1 MRMRPKKNRA
11 TRLENVKELF
21 AVTTEDGKID
31 IPASFGEDTN
41 ISIEIGCGKGRF
53 ICGKAARYPEE
64 NFIAFERVTDVN
76 MMAMEKAF
84 AASLTNVRF
93 HNGDAKELNNL
104 LPSHS
109 VNTIYLNFSDPWPKK
124 RNAKRRLTSPLFLE
138 RYKKI
143 LAPQGKIFFKT
154 DNKGLFDYSLES
166 FVANGFKVSDICFD
180 LHSDPVFSKDNIKT
194 EYETTFSA
202 KGFLINRLVAE
213 VR

>member
-1 MRMRPKKNRA
+1 MRPKKNRA

-31 IPASFGEDTN
+31 IPASFGEESN

-53 ICGKAARYPEE
+53 ICGKAVQFPDE

-84 AASLTNVRF
+84 ASGLTNVRF
-93 HNGDAKELNNL
+93 HNGDAKELCNL
-104 LPSHS
+104 LPPHS

-138 RYKKI
+138 MYKGL
-143 LAPQGKIFFKT
+143 LAPDAVIYFKT
-154 DNKGLFDYSLES
+154 DNIGLFEYSLETFTECGYTLS
-166 FVANGFKVSDICFD
+166 NVCYD
-180 LHSDPVFSKDNIKT
+180 LHNDAVLSANNIQT
-194 EYETTFSA
+194 EYEEKFSE
-202 KGFLINRLVAE
+202 KGFTINYLEARLK
-213 VR
+213 